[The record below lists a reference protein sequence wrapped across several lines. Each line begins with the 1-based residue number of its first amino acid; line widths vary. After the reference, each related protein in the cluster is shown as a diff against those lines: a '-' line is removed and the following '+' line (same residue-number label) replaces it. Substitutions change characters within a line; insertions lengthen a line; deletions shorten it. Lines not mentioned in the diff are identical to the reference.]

1 MTEEATADIGAA
13 TRYALAREV
22 CPGLDVLDIGAGAGD
37 GARLLS
43 AWGARSVT
51 MVDVVA
57 HPAPAVRGVRA
68 VRADAGEPQ
77 ALDDL
82 GTFDLVLALGVV
94 EEADDPAGLLATV
107 RRRMARGG
115 AAIVTCP
122 AEDGGPAAAARAFS
136 RLVAGP
142 LGRPSQVLFTLPAA
156 GLLVID
162 PERAAADTSRPAGIA
177 GQEEIHSAAR
187 VGDLRPALRSATMVV
202 GVWGTR
208 LPESCVLAP
217 VAPAPAA
224 PAAEP
229 PRRRGLLDRLLRR

>member
-1 MTEEATADIGAA
+1 MTEEATTDIGAA

-22 CPGLDVLDIGAGAGD
+22 CPGLDVLDLGSGAGG

-51 MVDVVA
+51 MVDIVA
-57 HPAPAVRGVRA
+57 HPAPQVPGIRA

-82 GTFDLVLALGVV
+82 GPFDLVLALGVV

-107 RRRMARGG
+107 KRRMVRGG

-122 AEDGGPAAAARAFS
+122 AEEGGPAAAARAFS
-136 RLVAGP
+136 RLVAEP
-142 LGRPSQVLFTLPAA
+142 LGRPSQVLFALPAT

-162 PERAAADTSRPAGIA
+162 PERAAADPNRPTGIA
-177 GQEEIHSAAR
+177 GLEEIHSASR

-208 LPESCVLAP
+208 LPESCMLAP
-217 VAPAPAA
+217 VPPHPPAPF
-224 PAAEP
+224 AEP
-229 PRRRGLLDRLLRR
+229 PRAKGFLGRLFRR